1 MTSLVRAEL
10 QRFFATRI
18 WLIALAAAVVC
29 GFGLAGLV
37 AVIGPE
43 NSQPPLPPLGT
54 PEGVS
59 VLLGLVQITL
69 FVPATLGT
77 FAVTSEYRH
86 GTIGTTFLQVPQ
98 RGRVMAAKFLAHAI
112 IGAAYGIVLA
122 LGAGLA
128 IVLGSA
134 LGPGTL
140 GVPAADLV
148 SSLVRLAAAAAIH
161 TLIGVAIGA
170 LVRNQVAGIA
180 VTLGWF
186 YLLEPVV
193 MIIPGVNLVY
203 GILPGGAAAALTR
216 STWLSQVIAEQTAGP
231 TALVLAPWAGGL
243 LLLGYAV
250 AAAAVSVAV
259 PLRRDLA

>member
-1 MTSLVRAEL
+1 MTSLVHAEL
-10 QRFFATRI
+10 QRFLGTRT
-18 WLIALAAAVVC
+18 WLLALAAAVLC
-29 GFGLAGLV
+29 GLGLAGLLAV
-37 AVIGPE
+37 AGPE
-43 NSQPPLPPLGT
+43 NSQPPLPSLDT
-54 PEGVS
+54 AEGVG
-59 VLLGLVQITL
+59 VLLGLVQVTL

-77 FAVTSEYRH
+77 FAITSDYRH
-86 GTIGTTFLQVPQ
+86 GTIGTTFLQVPR
-98 RGRVMAAKFLAHAI
+98 RGRVMLAKLTAYAI
-112 IGAAYGIVLA
+112 IGLAYGVVLA

-128 IVLGSA
+128 VVLGGL
-134 LGPGTL
+134 LGPGSI
-140 GVPAADLV
+140 GVSPGELA
-148 SSLVRLAAAAAIH
+148 SSLVRMAVAAAIH

-186 YLLEPVV
+186 YLLEPLL

-216 STWLSQVIAEQTAGP
+216 STWLSQVVAEQTTGP
-231 TALVLAPWAGGL
+231 AALVLAPWAGGL

-259 PLRRDLA
+259 PLRRDLT